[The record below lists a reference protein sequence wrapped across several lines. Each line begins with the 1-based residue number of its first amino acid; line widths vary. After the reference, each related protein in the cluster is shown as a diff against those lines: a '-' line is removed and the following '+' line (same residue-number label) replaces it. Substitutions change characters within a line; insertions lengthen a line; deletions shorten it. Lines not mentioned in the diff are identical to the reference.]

1 MNSFI
6 LFSIPFRYMVETYL
20 DMDHRNKIANYCELV
35 NLLKIYIFHMQ
46 LTKSRMTFSRFSANF
61 YTI

>member
-35 NLLKIYIFHMQ
+35 NLLQNLYFVHATYQK
-46 LTKSRMTFSRFSANF
+46 
-61 YTI
+61 

>member
-6 LFSIPFRYMVETYL
+6 LFSIPFRYRCMVETYL

-35 NLLKIYIFHMQ
+35 NLLQNLYFVHATYQK
-46 LTKSRMTFSRFSANF
+46 
-61 YTI
+61 